1 VSNPLTAQAEK
12 PAVPL
17 SDRAWHCLLV
27 TLYFVFG
34 MVAGFN
40 LQQEERMSS
49 NENKLRLIAA
59 EVIHKLYLAGAKSQ
73 LALLE
78 SQARRSLKSIRHKE
92 ERTTTDVPLSDRAI
106 EMLRDIRADCMPG
119 YTFDQIIMTLAEEEL
134 ERLKRTKSPSAEA
147 DDNSN
152 FGL

>member
-1 VSNPLTAQAEK
+1 
-12 PAVPL
+12 
-17 SDRAWHCLLV
+17 
-27 TLYFVFG
+27 
-34 MVAGFN
+34 
-40 LQQEERMSS
+40 MSS
-49 NENKLRLIAA
+49 NENQLRLIAA
-59 EVIHKLYLAGAKSQ
+59 EVIQKLYLAGAKTQ

-92 ERTTTDVPLSDRAI
+92 ERTMTDVPLSDRAI

-134 ERLKRTKSPSAEA
+134 ERLKRAKSPSAEA
-147 DDNSN
+147 DDHSN